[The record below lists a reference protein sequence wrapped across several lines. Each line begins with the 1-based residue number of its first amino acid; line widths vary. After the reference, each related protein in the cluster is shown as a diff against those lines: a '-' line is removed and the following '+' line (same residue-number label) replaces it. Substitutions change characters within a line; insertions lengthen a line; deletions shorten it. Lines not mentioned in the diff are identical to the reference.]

1 MVTVYIIFPLL
12 RLDTNWLK
20 TIKWSLIENLE
31 LKAGGILTVLY
42 VTHVSIIVVDDKST
56 HSATRDFF
64 IPGFWLF
71 FFHAIAKVI
80 RLNPIINGRLILSR
94 LIWMTSMRY
103 YSLIFFDG
111 TY

>member
-56 HSATRDFF
+56 HSATRDFSIYLF
-64 IPGFWLF
+64 IF
-71 FFHAIAKVI
+71 
-80 RLNPIINGRLILSR
+80 SR
-94 LIWMTSMRY
+94 
-103 YSLIFFDG
+103 YS
-111 TY
+111 